1 MSSVMGFVIALG
13 ISGLA
18 LLAVAWPL
26 LKKAPPPPLVEE
38 DRLTE
43 LLYRKDQVMTSI
55 KELEFDYRVG
65 KLSDEDYQLFDQ
77 RLRRQAILLLQ
88 QIEQVVPASAGLD
101 AALEREVERRRKVV
115 GGADSRTQGT
125 DAIEA
130 EVARR
135 RQVAVAPASVAQRY
149 CTHCGTALAEHHKFC
164 ANCGT
169 ATERV
174 ASALPAEIG

>member
-1 MSSVMGFVIALG
+1 MSSVMGLGIALG
-13 ISGLA
+13 IAGLA

-26 LKKAPPPPLVEE
+26 LKKDPPPPLVEE
-38 DRLTE
+38 DRLTG

-88 QIEQVVPASAGLD
+88 QIEQVIPDSAELD
-101 AALEREVERRRKVV
+101 AVLEREVERRRKVA
-115 GGADSRTQGT
+115 GGADSRMQDTEE
-125 DAIEA
+125 IEA

-135 RQVAVAPASVAQRY
+135 RQVTVAPASVVQRY

-169 ATERV
+169 AAEQV
-174 ASALPAEIG
+174 ASVLPAEIG